1 MEGCVVGV
9 DVGGTFTD
17 LVAWCGGLREVKV
30 LTNPRAPEESVLRAV
45 EEAGIDLSSVSYFIH
60 ATTLG
65 TNMLFGQV
73 GLEKPEAVLV
83 TNRGFRDVLE
93 IGRQNRPRIYDPY
106 FTRPKPLVPRSR
118 RYGVAGRVSADGSI
132 VEPLDRRMVE
142 EIARRHCG
150 PRTVFVVSMLH
161 CYRNPVLEEEAAGI
175 IRRVCRDSI
184 VVTSCGIDPAPGEY
198 ERTSTAV
205 VNALLKPLF
214 SSYIR
219 RLERGLRERG
229 FRGVLL
235 VMQSSGGVAEVGV
248 VEEKP
253 ALFIESGP
261 AAGAIATAYLAR
273 MRGDDLVIGFDMGGT
288 TAKAVLVA
296 GGEPSMTGFFEVGGE
311 THMGRLVRGSGYPV
325 RAPHIDL
332 VEVSA
337 GGGTIAW
344 VDRGGAL
351 RVGPLSAGAD
361 PGPAC
366 YGRGGVEPTVTDAHA
381 VLGRLPEYLA
391 GGRVRVRRD
400 LAVEAYRRLGERLG
414 LDPVDAAVEA
424 LRLAI
429 ELMARAVR
437 IVTVERG
444 YDPST
449 AILYAYGGAGP
460 LHAVELAETIGV
472 RRILIPPHPGV
483 FSALGLLLA
492 DARMDHYRPVYRPV
506 SEVSGEELG
515 RLAESFEGEVYL
527 ELGYRGQAG
536 RIEVPWTGSL
546 EGVVEEFEE
555 EYRRRYGFLP
565 PEPRPPIILHRIHLV
580 EKHPLP
586 KPWLSA
592 PRAAPGG
599 PRGVAEAYM
608 LGHGWV
614 RASVYDRY
622 SLPAGYTAEGP
633 AIILEEDSTTVIPPG
648 YRFRVEEDASIL
660 VEA

>member
-1 MEGCVVGV
+1 MCVVGV

-17 LVAWCGGLREVKV
+17 LVAWCGGLTEAKV
-30 LTNPRAPEESVLRAV
+30 LTNPRRPEESVLRAV
-45 EEAGIDLSSVSYFIH
+45 EQAGVELAEVDYFIH

-73 GLEKPEAVLV
+73 GLEKPVAVLV

-106 FTRPKPLVPRSR
+106 FRRPEPLVPRSR
-118 RYGVAGRVSADGSI
+118 RYGVGGRVAADGSI
-132 VEPLDRRMVE
+132 VEGLDAEAVR

-161 CYRNPVLEEEAAGI
+161 CYRNPSLEEEAAEA
-175 IRRVCRDSI
+175 IRSACRDSI
-184 VVTSCGIDPAPGEY
+184 VVTSCSVDPAPGEY

-214 SSYIR
+214 SSYIK
-219 RLERGLRERG
+219 RLERLLRERG
-229 FRGVLL
+229 FRGALL
-235 VMQSSGGVAEVGV
+235 VMQSSGGVAGV
-248 VEEKP
+248 ETVEEKP

-261 AAGAIATAYLAR
+261 AAGAIAAAYLAR
-273 MRGDDLVIGFDMGGT
+273 LRGESPVIGFDMGGT
-288 TAKAVLVA
+288 TAKAVLVVD
-296 GGEPSMTGFFEVGGE
+296 GEPSMTGFFEVGGE
-311 THMGRLVRGSGYPV
+311 AHMGRLVRGSGYPV

-381 VLGRLPEYLA
+381 VLGRLPEELA

-400 LAVEAYRRLGERLG
+400 LAVEAYRRLGEELG

-424 LRLAI
+424 LRLAV
-429 ELMARAVR
+429 EVMARAIR
-437 IVTVERG
+437 IVSVERG

-472 RRILIPPHPGV
+472 RRVLIPPHPGV

-492 DARMDHYRPVYRPV
+492 DARMDHYMPVYRPV
-506 SEVSGEELG
+506 DEVE
-515 RLAESFEGEVYL
+515 EGEVAGLAQRARGRVYL

-536 RIEVPWTGSL
+536 RIEVPWAGSL
-546 EGVVEEFEE
+546 QGAVEAFEE
-555 EYRRRYGFLP
+555 EYARLYGLLP
-565 PEPRPPIILHRIHLV
+565 PEPRPPIMLYRLHVV
-580 EKHPLP
+580 EARPLP
-586 KPWLSA
+586 KPGLEA
-592 PRAAPGG
+592 PRAGEASPIGF
-599 PRGVAEAYM
+599 RDAYM

-614 RASVYDRY
+614 RAALYERA
-622 SLPAGYTAEGP
+622 SLPGGFEAGGP
-633 AIILEEDSTTVIPPG
+633 AIILEEDSTTIIPPG
-648 YRFRVEEDASIL
+648 YRFRVEEDSSIL